1 MRSYVMKR
9 IYLLLLLPLLV
20 GCGQTA
26 KSNNQEL
33 IPDSEPSSETSES
46 EGSSESV
53 ISSEAESSSS
63 EEEEEVE
70 TEECTITF
78 RNGGFTTSTFEKDT
92 TQSSF
97 INWFNN
103 HENANGLL
111 TSIGYDNNNYYV
123 QMNYIGNEGDAN
135 RFSTYILGSKNYAGK
150 MTFNFSKVI
159 KSITCT
165 VQAYCKYI
173 EYSQSY
179 NIDYNSVFYINQ
191 ASTDLSVAE
200 SYSGNTE
207 EVEVSAKMEAGAK
220 SFSLSS
226 KDKNERVFVH
236 QIKITYVVK

>member
-1 MRSYVMKR
+1 M
-9 IYLLLLLPLLV
+9 PLLI

-26 KSNNQEL
+26 KSNNQES
-33 IPDSEPSSETSES
+33 IPDSEPSSEISES
-46 EGSSESV
+46 EG
-53 ISSEAESSSS
+53 SSEAESSSS
-63 EEEEEVE
+63 EEEEAE

-111 TSIGYDNNNYYV
+111 TSIGYDENNYYV

-135 RFSTYILGSKNYAGK
+135 RFSTYILGSKNYTGK

-179 NIDYNSVFYINQ
+179 SIDYNSVFYINQ

-236 QIKITYVVK
+236 QIKITYAVE